1 MTRQPIADWRNQP
14 RFLRQIY
21 EQLDDHT
28 GGAGPE
34 IIAVYLQVLPER
46 KEAMIEALVA
56 GDFAALKRFAHM
68 AKSGS
73 LTLGLLRLGALCETI
88 EQTLA
93 GYFPRPGEMASVIA
107 EEFDAASALL
117 QELAEE

>member
-1 MTRQPIADWRNQP
+1 VTRQPIADWRNQP

-88 EQTLA
+88 EKTLA
-93 GYFPRPGEMASVIA
+93 AELPMPDEMASAIV
-107 EEFDAASALL
+107 EEFEAAGTL
-117 QELAEE
+117 LAEFAKE